1 MSSPQ
6 TTDSPQVRLAR
17 EWIDGFGNKDLV
29 FVAKDLHKDFRY
41 AVYPRSLGKPET
53 AREEWLQEVRKV
65 FSFWVSNEVSCG
77 ISCSI
82 PLSLVK
88 RLSQITYHSIIDAP
102 GNVVV
107 HVRVPN
113 AQAGTVCAQL
123 IMCFV

>member
-41 AVYPRSLGKPET
+41 AVYPRSLGKPEV

-77 ISCSI
+77 ISYLNL
-82 PLSLVK
+82 LSLVK
-88 RLSQITYHSIIDAP
+88 WLS
-102 GNVVV
+102 
-107 HVRVPN
+107 
-113 AQAGTVCAQL
+113 
-123 IMCFV
+123 